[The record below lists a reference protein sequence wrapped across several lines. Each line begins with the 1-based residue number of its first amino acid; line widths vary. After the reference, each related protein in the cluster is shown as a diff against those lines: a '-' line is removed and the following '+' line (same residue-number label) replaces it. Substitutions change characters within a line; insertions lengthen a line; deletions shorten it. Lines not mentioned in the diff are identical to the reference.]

1 MGFMSYTNS
10 WLPEDITIGRYCSIG
25 YNVSFPKYR
34 HPIEHISTSIFTHDY
49 ETDLVVRFTRDDKPD
64 YANFFANP
72 QKGEV
77 TIGHDV
83 WIGQDVAIMPGITI
97 GTGSVI
103 AARSVVTR
111 PVLPYEIVG
120 GNPAKL
126 IRKRFSDEIINQMLL
141 SEWWKY
147 KFTDFDDVNI
157 SNPEDFLR
165 KLRDSKSRLTEYRPK
180 KVVIAELSEFC
191 IRIA

>member
-83 WIGQDVAIMPGITI
+83 WIGQRRRNYAWNNNRNRVRY
-97 GTGSVI
+97 
-103 AARSVVTR
+103 RSAKCR
-111 PVLPYEIVG
+111 
-120 GNPAKL
+120 NPASFA
-126 IRKRFSDEIINQMLL
+126 IRRLLAEIQPN
-141 SEWWKY
+141 S
-147 KFTDFDDVNI
+147 
-157 SNPEDFLR
+157 SGSGFLTR
-165 KLRDSKSRLTEYRPK
+165 
-180 KVVIAELSEFC
+180 
-191 IRIA
+191 